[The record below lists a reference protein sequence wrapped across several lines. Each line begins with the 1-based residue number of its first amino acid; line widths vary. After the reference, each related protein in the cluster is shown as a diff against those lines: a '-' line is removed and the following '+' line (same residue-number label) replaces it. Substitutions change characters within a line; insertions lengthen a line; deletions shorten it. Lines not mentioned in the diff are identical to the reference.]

1 MHKKT
6 QTVPI
11 GNKTIG
17 NGNPCYIVSE
27 IGNNHDTNIETAKAL
42 IKASYEAGADAV
54 KFQTFKSLDIVNPNM
69 PANAYPGW
77 DVSDRFEYW
86 YQFVNTL
93 AMPYEWYDELIAY
106 TRKLGL
112 AFISTPASIEAA
124 HFLADKKIDALKIA
138 SMDLNNTPFLRE
150 VDHMGLPVILST
162 GMSMTE
168 EIQEAVSVFKKSPL
182 ILLHCV
188 SNYPLGY
195 EDANLL
201 NIPMLKDAFSLP
213 VGFSNHAL
221 GYDLDITAVALG
233 ACVIEKHFTFERS
246 NPNIAEH
253 HFSMQPDEMKQM
265 VEKIRLIEKALGVYD
280 RTMTDTELQNRKL
293 SRRSI
298 TIKRDMQS
306 GERIVKQDL
315 MAVRPGTGIEPKYIN
330 DIIGKKVTRT
340 IKAFELVHWEDLR

>member
-253 HFSMQPDEMKQM
+253 HFPCS
-265 VEKIRLIEKALGVYD
+265 
-280 RTMTDTELQNRKL
+280 
-293 SRRSI
+293 
-298 TIKRDMQS
+298 
-306 GERIVKQDL
+306 L
-315 MAVRPGTGIEPKYIN
+315 MR
-330 DIIGKKVTRT
+330 
-340 IKAFELVHWEDLR
+340 